1 MHLPR
6 RYISETIANETIH
19 AVVMQPTLLTL
30 LLDEHNASYEYPL
43 RSLRHVI
50 SSGEKLHSSVA
61 DAFVRTEG
69 LNAKLWNMYG
79 MHPEYKHVV
88 DFVSAIAYHLNTLDV
103 PVAGIIIHRTR
114 ASVILN
120 RFFLAAKH
128 ANFVRTR

>member
-1 MHLPR
+1 
-6 RYISETIANETIH
+6 
-19 AVVMQPTLLTL
+19 MQPTLLTL

-79 MHPEYKHVV
+79 MHPSRRISFAH
-88 DFVSAIAYHLNTLDV
+88 AHCHLL
-103 PVAGIIIHRTR
+103 
-114 ASVILN
+114 SSL
-120 RFFLAAKH
+120 
-128 ANFVRTR
+128 